1 MLSWV
6 LAHQG
11 GWDEAL
17 YVAVPA
23 LALLYALRRAEKRAR
38 VNAEAKQAEKSAV
51 EKTSPGDA
59 QRGE

>member
-1 MLSWV
+1 VVSWV

-17 YVAVPA
+17 YIAVPA

-38 VNAEAKQAEKSAV
+38 ANAETKQAERTAA
-51 EKTSPGDA
+51 EETSP
-59 QRGE
+59 EE

>member
-1 MLSWV
+1 MDLASI

-17 YVAVPA
+17 YVAIPA

-38 VNAEAKQAEKSAV
+38 ANAEARETAKAATDETEPA
-51 EKTSPGDA
+51 D
-59 QRGE
+59 

>member
-1 MLSWV
+1 MMEIFWV

-23 LALLYALRRAEKRAR
+23 LILLYALRRAEKRAR
-38 VNAEAKQAEKSAV
+38 ANAEAREAEKAAA
-51 EKTSPGDA
+51 EETPL
-59 QRGE
+59 GE

>member
-1 MLSWV
+1 MMEISRV

-23 LALLYALRRAEKRAR
+23 LALFYALRKAEKRAR
-38 VNAEAKQAEKSAV
+38 ANAEAREAEHSAEEFPPV
-51 EKTSPGDA
+51 E
-59 QRGE
+59 

>member
-23 LALLYALRRAEKRAR
+23 LVLLFALRRAEKRAR
-38 VNAEAKQAEKSAV
+38 ANAAARQAEKAPV
-51 EKTSPGDA
+51 DEAPPG
-59 QRGE
+59 E

>member
-1 MLSWV
+1 MVSWV

-38 VNAEAKQAEKSAV
+38 ANAETKPAEKTAA
-51 EKTSPGDA
+51 EETQP
-59 QRGE
+59 EE

>member
-1 MLSWV
+1 MTEPTWI

-23 LALLYALRRAEKRAR
+23 LALLYALRKAEKRAR
-38 VNAEAKQAEKSAV
+38 ANAEAKEAAQA
-51 EKTSPGDA
+51 TSDQDTPG
-59 QRGE
+59 Q

>member
-1 MLSWV
+1 MMDWT

-17 YVAVPA
+17 YIAIPA

-38 VNAEAKQAEKSAV
+38 ARAQGRQADQET
-51 EKTSPGDA
+51 EETSS
-59 QRGE
+59 GESRTS

>member
-1 MLSWV
+1 MDPASI

-17 YVAVPA
+17 YVAIPA

-38 VNAEAKQAEKSAV
+38 ANAEAREAAEALKEEAGPQ
-51 EKTSPGDA
+51 E
-59 QRGE
+59 

>member
-1 MLSWV
+1 MPTWI

-23 LALLYALRRAEKRAR
+23 LILLYALRRAEKRAR
-38 VNAEAKQAEKSAV
+38 ANAEARQAEKASTEETRPV
-51 EKTSPGDA
+51 E
-59 QRGE
+59 